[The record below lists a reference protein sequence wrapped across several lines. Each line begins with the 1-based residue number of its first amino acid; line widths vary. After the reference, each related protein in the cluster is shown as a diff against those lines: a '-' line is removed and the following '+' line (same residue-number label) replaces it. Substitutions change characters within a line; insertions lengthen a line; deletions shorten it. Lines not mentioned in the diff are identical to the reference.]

1 MSGELLRVEGVGKR
15 FGGFV
20 ALEDITVS
28 FAAGQLT
35 SIIGPNGAGKS
46 TFFNILSGA
55 LAPTS
60 GTLHF
65 RGRELN
71 GLPQH
76 RFVHQ
81 GISRS
86 YQITNIFPDFFFFL
100 SVHENVRVAAQALT
114 VSYDIW
120 RNRARLTELNA
131 RADAALEAVG
141 LLGKRA
147 DLAKFLSHGQQRA
160 LEIAI
165 ALVSEPE
172 LLLLDEPTA
181 GMGPEETKDMV
192 ALLERLAEKR
202 TVLLVEH
209 KMKMVLGLSK
219 RVVVLHHGRLLADGA
234 PDEIRSN
241 PEVRRVY
248 LGQSE
253 GYG

>member
-1 MSGELLRVEGVGKR
+1 MSTELLRANGIGRR

-20 ALEDITVS
+20 ALEGISVS
-28 FAAGQLT
+28 FAAGELT

-55 LAPTS
+55 LPPSS
-60 GTLHF
+60 GTLRF
-65 RGRELN
+65 KGRELN
-71 GLPQH
+71 GLSQH

-86 YQITNIFPDFFFFL
+86 YQITNIFPDL
-100 SVHENVRVAAQALT
+100 SVHENVRVAAQAMC

-120 RNRARLTELNA
+120 RKRADLVELSE
-131 RADAALEAVG
+131 RADAALTAVG
-141 LLGKRA
+141 LIGRRGE
-147 DLAKFLSHGQQRA
+147 LAKYLAHGQQRA

-181 GMGPEETKDMV
+181 GMGPEETKEMV

-209 KMKMVLGLSK
+209 KMKMVLGLSQ
-219 RVVVLHHGRLLADGA
+219 RVLVLHHGRLLADGKPEDIRTN
-234 PDEIRSN
+234 PD
-241 PEVRRVY
+241 VRRVY

>member
-1 MSGELLRVEGVGKR
+1 MSGELLRAEGLGKH

-20 ALEDITVS
+20 ALEGITVS

-55 LAPTS
+55 LTPTS
-60 GTLHF
+60 GRLHF

-86 YQITNIFPDFFFFL
+86 YQITNIFPDL
-100 SVHENVRVAAQALT
+100 TVHENVRVAAQALT

-120 RNRARLTELNA
+120 RNRTRLPELNA
-131 RADAALEAVG
+131 KADAALDAVG
-141 LLGKRA
+141 LLGKRGE
-147 DLAKFLSHGQQRA
+147 LAKFLSHGQQRA

-165 ALVSEPE
+165 AVVSEPE

-192 ALLERLAEKR
+192 ALLERLADKR

-241 PEVRRVY
+241 LEVRRVY

>member
-1 MSGELLRVEGVGKR
+1 MSGELLRAEGIGKR

-20 ALEDITVS
+20 ALEGVTVS

-55 LAPTS
+55 LSPSS

-65 RGRELN
+65 KGCELN

-76 RFVHQ
+76 RFVHR

-86 YQITNIFPDFFFFL
+86 YQITNIFPDL
-100 SVHENVRVAAQALT
+100 TVHENVRVAAQALS
-114 VSYDIW
+114 VRYDVW
-120 RNRARLTELNA
+120 RNRARLAELGA

-141 LLGKRA
+141 LLHRRGE
-147 DLAKFLSHGQQRA
+147 LAKFLAHGQQRA

-192 ALLERLAEKR
+192 ALLERLADRR
-202 TVLLVEH
+202 TILLVEH
-209 KMKMVLGLSK
+209 KMKMVLGLS
-219 RVVVLHHGRLLADGA
+219 RRILVLHHGRLLADGA

>member
-1 MSGELLRVEGVGKR
+1 MSTELLRADGIGRR

-20 ALEDITVS
+20 ALEGISVS
-28 FAAGQLT
+28 FSAGELT

-46 TFFNILSGA
+46 TFFNILSGT
-55 LAPTS
+55 LSPSS
-60 GTLHF
+60 GTLRF
-65 RGRELN
+65 KGRELN

-86 YQITNIFPDFFFFL
+86 YQITNIFPDL
-100 SVHENVRVAAQALT
+100 SVHENVRVAAQAMR

-120 RNRARLTELNA
+120 RKRADLVELSE
-131 RADAALEAVG
+131 RADAALTSVG
-141 LLGKRA
+141 LIGRRGE
-147 DLAKFLSHGQQRA
+147 LAKFLAHGQQRA

-181 GMGPEETKDMV
+181 GMGPEETKEMV

-209 KMKMVLGLSK
+209 KMKMVLGLSQ
-219 RVVVLHHGRLLADGA
+219 RVLVLHHGRLLADGKPEDIRA
-234 PDEIRSN
+234 NPD
-241 PEVRRVY
+241 VRRVY

>member
-1 MSGELLRVEGVGKR
+1 MRQGLLQAEGIGRR

-20 ALEDITVS
+20 ALDGITVS
-28 FAAGQLT
+28 FTAGQLT

-46 TFFNILSGA
+46 TLFNILSGA
-55 LAPTS
+55 LSPSS
-60 GTLHF
+60 GTLRFKGH
-65 RGRELN
+65 ELN

-86 YQITNIFPDFFFFL
+86 YQITNIFPDL
-100 SVHENVRVAAQALT
+100 TVHENVRVAAQALT

-120 RNRARLTELNA
+120 HNRARLEHLNE
-131 RADAALEAVG
+131 RAVGALEAVG
-141 LLGKRA
+141 LQGKRGE
-147 DLAKFLSHGQQRA
+147 LAKFLSHGQQRA

-165 ALVSEPE
+165 ALVSDPE

-192 ALLERLAEKR
+192 ALLAQLADKR

-209 KMKMVLGLSK
+209 KMKMVLGLSE
-219 RVVVLHHGRLLADGA
+219 RILVLHHGRLLADGT
-234 PDEIRSN
+234 PDEIRTN

>member
-1 MSGELLRVEGVGKR
+1 MTTELLRADGIGRR

-20 ALEDITVS
+20 ALEGITVS

-46 TFFNILSGA
+46 TFFNILSGT
-55 LAPTS
+55 LPPSS
-60 GTLHF
+60 GTLRF
-65 RGRELN
+65 KGRDLN

-86 YQITNIFPDFFFFL
+86 YQITNIFPDL
-100 SVHENVRVAAQALT
+100 SVHENVRVAAQAMR

-120 RNRARLTELNA
+120 RNRADLVELSE
-131 RADAALEAVG
+131 RADAALAAVG
-141 LLGKRA
+141 LIGKRGE
-147 DLAKFLSHGQQRA
+147 LAKFLAHGQQRA

-181 GMGPEETKDMV
+181 GMGPEETKEMV
-192 ALLERLAEKR
+192 ALLERLAERR

-219 RVVVLHHGRLLADGA
+219 RVLVLHHGRLLADGA
-234 PDEIRSN
+234 PEDIRSN
-241 PEVRRVY
+241 PDVRRVY

>member
-1 MSGELLRVEGVGKR
+1 LLRRRSPAQVGR
-15 FGGFV
+15 THVAAARPCLFRPFFGPV
-20 ALEDITVS
+20 ASPSSAS

-55 LAPTS
+55 LTPTS
-60 GTLHF
+60 GKLHF

-71 GLPQH
+71 GMPQ
-76 RFVHQ
+76 HQ

-86 YQITNIFPDFFFFL
+86 YQITDIFPD
-100 SVHENVRVAAQALT
+100 SHRARERPRSSQALT

-120 RNRARLTELNA
+120 RNRAHLAELNTK
-131 RADAALEAVG
+131 ADAALDAVG
-141 LLGKRA
+141 RLGKRGE
-147 DLAKFLSHGQQRA
+147 LAKFLSHGQQRA

-181 GMGPEETKDMV
+181 AMGPEETRDMV
-192 ALLERLAEKR
+192 ALLERL
-202 TVLLVEH
+202 
-209 KMKMVLGLSK
+209 KMVLGLSK

-234 PDEIRSN
+234 PSEIRSY

>member
-1 MSGELLRVEGVGKR
+1 MSTELMRAEAIGRR
-15 FGGFV
+15 FGGFT
-20 ALEDITVS
+20 ALDGITVS
-28 FAAGQLT
+28 FATGQLT
-35 SIIGPNGAGKS
+35 AIIGPNGAGKS

-55 LAPTS
+55 LPPSS
-60 GTLHF
+60 GTLSF
-65 RGRELN
+65 KGRTLN

-76 RFVHQ
+76 RFVHR

-86 YQITNIFPDFFFFL
+86 YQITNIFPDL
-100 SVHENVRVAAQALT
+100 TVHENVRVAAQAL
-114 VSYDIW
+114 VASYDIW
-120 RNRARLTELNA
+120 RNRARLTELSL
-131 RADAALEAVG
+131 RADAALEDVG
-141 LLGKRA
+141 LLGNR
-147 DLAKFLSHGQQRA
+147 DGLAKFLAHGQQRA

-181 GMGPEETKDMV
+181 GMGPEETKEMV
-192 ALLERLAEKR
+192 ALLERLADKR

-219 RVVVLHHGRLLADGA
+219 RVLVLHHGRLLADGS

>member
-1 MSGELLRVEGVGKR
+1 MSTELLRADSIGRR

-20 ALEDITVS
+20 ALEDISVS

-46 TFFNILSGA
+46 TFFNILSGS
-55 LAPTS
+55 LPPSS
-60 GTLHF
+60 GTLLF
-65 RGRELN
+65 KGRELN

-86 YQITNIFPDFFFFL
+86 YQITNIFPDL
-100 SVHENVRVAAQALT
+100 SVHENVRVAAQAMV

-120 RNRARLTELNA
+120 RNRADLVELNQ
-131 RADAALEAVG
+131 RADAALAAVG
-141 LLGKRA
+141 LIAKRGE
-147 DLAKFLSHGQQRA
+147 LAKFLAHGQQRA

-181 GMGPEETKDMV
+181 GMGPEETKEMV
-192 ALLERLAEKR
+192 ALLERLAERR

-219 RVVVLHHGRLLADGA
+219 RVLVLHHGRLLADGKPEDIRA
-234 PDEIRSN
+234 NPD
-241 PEVRRVY
+241 VRRVY

>member
-1 MSGELLRVEGVGKR
+1 MSTELLRADGIGRR
-15 FGGFV
+15 FGGFT
-20 ALEDITVS
+20 ALEGITVS
-28 FAAGQLT
+28 FAAGELT

-46 TFFNILSGA
+46 TFFNILSGT
-55 LAPTS
+55 LSPST
-60 GTLHF
+60 GTLRF
-65 RGRELN
+65 KGQALN

-76 RFVHQ
+76 RFVHR

-86 YQITNIFPDFFFFL
+86 YQITNIFPDL
-100 SVHENVRVAAQALT
+100 SVHENVRVAAQAMS

-120 RNRARLTELNA
+120 RRRADLVELSE
-131 RADAALEAVG
+131 RADAALTAVG
-141 LLGKRA
+141 LIGKRGEQ
-147 DLAKFLSHGQQRA
+147 AKFLAHGQQRA

-192 ALLERLAEKR
+192 ALLERLAERR

-209 KMKMVLGLSK
+209 KMKMVLGLSQ
-219 RVVVLHHGRLLADGA
+219 RVLVLHHGRLLADGR
-234 PDEIRSN
+234 PDDIRSN
-241 PEVRRVY
+241 PDVRRVY

>member
-1 MSGELLRVEGVGKR
+1 MSAELLCAERIGRR
-15 FGGFV
+15 FGGFI
-20 ALEDITVS
+20 ALEDISVS
-28 FAAGQLT
+28 FSAGQLT

-55 LAPTS
+55 LSPSS
-60 GTLHF
+60 GSLRF
-65 RGRELN
+65 KGRELN
-71 GLPQH
+71 GMPQH

-86 YQITNIFPDFFFFL
+86 YQITNIFPDL
-100 SVHENVRVAAQALT
+100 TVHENVRVAAQALT

-120 RNRARLTELNA
+120 RNRARLDELRI

-141 LLGKRA
+141 LQEKRGTIA
-147 DLAKFLSHGQQRA
+147 KLLAHGQQRA

-181 GMGPEETKDMV
+181 GMGPEETREMV

-219 RVVVLHHGRLLADGA
+219 RVIVLHHGRLIADGT
-234 PDEIRSN
+234 PDDIRGNS
-241 PEVRRVY
+241 EVRRIY

>member
-1 MSGELLRVEGVGKR
+1 MSTTLLQAEGIGRR
-15 FGGFV
+15 FGGFT
-20 ALEDITVS
+20 ALEGISVS
-28 FAAGQLT
+28 FAAGELT

-46 TFFNILSGA
+46 TFFNILSGT
-55 LAPTS
+55 LSPS
-60 GTLHF
+60 MGTLRF
-65 RGRELN
+65 KGRELN

-86 YQITNIFPDFFFFL
+86 YQITNIFPDL
-100 SVHENVRVAAQALT
+100 SVHENVRVAAQAMR

-120 RNRARLTELNA
+120 RRRADLVELSE
-131 RADAALEAVG
+131 RADAALTAVG
-141 LLGKRA
+141 LSGKRA
-147 DLAKFLSHGQQRA
+147 EQAKYLAHGQQRA

-192 ALLERLAEKR
+192 ALLERLAERR

-209 KMKMVLGLSK
+209 KMKMVLGLSQ
-219 RVVVLHHGRLLADGA
+219 RVLVLHHGRLLADGR
-234 PDEIRSN
+234 PEEIRSN
-241 PEVRRVY
+241 PDVRRVY

>member
-1 MSGELLRVEGVGKR
+1 MTDAELLRAEGIGRR

-20 ALEDITVS
+20 ALEGISVT

-46 TFFNILSGA
+46 TFFNILSG
-55 LAPTS
+55 
-60 GTLHF
+60 TLSPSMGSLRF
-65 RGRELN
+65 KGRELK
-71 GLPQH
+71 GQPQH

-86 YQITNIFPDFFFFL
+86 YQITNIFPDL
-100 SVHENVRVAAQALT
+100 TVHENVRVAAQALV

-120 RNRARLTELNA
+120 RDRSRLGHLSE

-141 LLGKRA
+141 LHGRRGE
-147 DLAKFLSHGQQRA
+147 LAKFLAHGQQRA

-192 ALLERLAEKR
+192 ALLERLGDTR

-219 RVVVLHHGRLLADGA
+219 RVLVLHHGRLLADGT
-234 PDEIRSN
+234 PDEIRTN

>member
-1 MSGELLRVEGVGKR
+1 MSTELLRADGIGRR

-20 ALEDITVS
+20 ALEGISVA
-28 FAAGQLT
+28 FAAGELT

-46 TFFNILSGA
+46 TFFNILSGT
-55 LAPTS
+55 LSPSS
-60 GTLHF
+60 GTLRF
-65 RGRELN
+65 KGRELN

-86 YQITNIFPDFFFFL
+86 YQITNIFPDL
-100 SVHENVRVAAQALT
+100 SVHENVRVAAQAMR

-120 RNRARLTELNA
+120 RKRADLAELGE
-131 RADAALEAVG
+131 RADAALSAVG
-141 LLGKRA
+141 LIGRRGE
-147 DLAKFLSHGQQRA
+147 LAKYLAHGQQRA

-181 GMGPEETKDMV
+181 GMGPEETKEMV
-192 ALLERLAEKR
+192 VLLERLAEKR

-209 KMKMVLGLSK
+209 KMKMVLGLSQ
-219 RVVVLHHGRLLADGA
+219 RVLVLHHGRLLADGK
-234 PDEIRSN
+234 PEDIRSN
-241 PEVRRVY
+241 PDVRRVY